1 MAISRAQLAKELEPG
16 LNALFGLEY
25 DEYNNEFSEIFS
37 VEDSERAFEEEV
49 MIVGFGA
56 GSGSTIAAAQKLG
69 RNGWGCD
76 INSECKKYWSDLE

>member
-1 MAISRAQLAKELEPG
+1 MAISRSQLAKELEPG

-25 DEYNNEFSEIFS
+25 DEYNNEFSEIIS

-56 GSGSTIAAAQKLG
+56 APVKTEGGKELTLIVHLKATLQDIHTKL
-69 RNGWGCD
+69 CP
-76 INSECKKYWSDLE
+76 